1 MNELDKFVGEE
12 EEISKYKKA
21 ISSISFN
28 IKLIWKNIINR
39 RRSITI
45 IILGLVFSMSIL
57 FTASIWSSTSQK
69 IIADDYLQTLD
80 YEMYVS
86 TFLPNHM
93 QPVFT
98 YVLDDP
104 LVEDVHW
111 YYPTVALFNF
121 EGKADNYTWY
131 PEEQQDDLDDPL
143 SISAAHIVSSAAM
156 ERIKLN
162 LEVDGDASLNQG
174 EIMISYVQAKQLG
187 VIYNKT
193 ISPGDQ
199 ISVAITR
206 YIPNTDIGEHQMVYY
221 DIDDTTFENFTIS
234 GIYKYVGKNT
244 IIAKMLGGIGN
255 TGGVLLDSIFFPKE
269 SLGIEDLNIM
279 DSNGLIPK
287 LLVKVSGQELRAAGI
302 ADMPDTIYA
311 LKERIEFRYWHAFA
325 NILSQEIQA
334 MADEYTRS
342 FGSTVVFLPTIA
354 VSIILT
360 ILSSQMTVR
369 KRKEEI
375 AYLRSKGAV
384 SGQIIMMFFG
394 EFLLISTISLVL
406 SIGIGILLSGLIPSF
421 GHDDGFFSKEFFSRY
436 FSYLEISPY
445 YIEIFTVLVLGI
457 YLGMT
462 LYNVIT
468 FVRKDIHESQIMTKR
483 GQKIIKTSVKVG
495 SFVLILAGFI
505 FLMIEYYRQVAGT
518 SSFGFSTLSISI
530 QALLVFIVLL
540 FFICYFISLGI
551 NKIIM
556 KLGKVYKTLFKRN
569 SFMILKNLKR
579 QRKNLTDLTF
589 FLVLTICLLTTLVTL
604 RSSTIYNNEI
614 EDDYRMGADLR
625 IESLLSVN
633 ISYMEETLGQIE
645 GIKDITGFQTIRAL
659 WGTQIRIEVY
669 GIDPDKFLEIGRWTD
684 MSFVNMTAEEGL
696 MTLDEQQAPIA
707 VAGGVFGVFTEKTSE
722 KGLIL
727 SNYLVRRLDLELG
740 AEIEVAGF
748 TGSGETQF
756 LTITGVIESA
766 PGLGVSHGYDP
777 KMNRET
783 DDWVLMNKKVLI
795 EELDVHNGTLL
806 LASMKEGANAD
817 QIKQEIESMFPFLT
831 VNPEQINP
839 DYIGY
844 FIDKYIPPV
853 TVILLAGAIILNVIG
868 VIYIL
873 ISTDFILEQRRRE
886 NAVLLALGGNQTKVR
901 GLLISEVST
910 FLAVT
915 LLIGGPLGIAATAFS
930 LLFIKPLLV
939 AEEVIPLVLH
949 VDGLA
954 LFIILASLCLAA
966 LFGMIPIIRKQM
978 KYEIVQELR
987 AIV

>member
-1 MNELDKFVGEE
+1 MNELETYVGEG
-12 EEISKYKKA
+12 EEISKFKKTMA
-21 ISSISFN
+21 ILGFN
-28 IKLIWKNIINR
+28 FKLIWKNIANR
-39 RRSITI
+39 KRSITI

-57 FTASIWSSTSQK
+57 FTASIWATTSQK

-86 TFLPNHM
+86 TFLPNVM

-98 YVLDDP
+98 YVLDEP

-111 YYPTVALFNF
+111 YYPSVALFNF
-121 EGKADNYTWY
+121 EDKLDNYTWY
-131 PEEQQDDLDDPL
+131 PEEAQDDLVNPL
-143 SISAAHIVSSAAM
+143 SLAAAHIVSSAAM

-162 LEVDGDASLNQG
+162 LDVDGDASLNQG
-174 EIMISYVQAKQLG
+174 EIMISYVQAQQLSA
-187 VIYNKT
+187 IYNRT

-199 ISVAITR
+199 IDLAITR

-234 GIYKYVGKNT
+234 GIYNYVGKDT

-269 SLGIEDLNIM
+269 DLRIEDLNIM

-287 LLVKVSGQELRAAGI
+287 LLVKVNGQELREAGI

-342 FGSTVVFLPTIA
+342 FGSTVVFIPTIA

-360 ILSSQMTVR
+360 ILSTQMTVR

-375 AYLRSKGAV
+375 AFLRSKGAV

-394 EFLLISTISLVL
+394 EFLLISTISLIL

-421 GHDDGFFSKEFFSRY
+421 GHDGFFSKDLFTRY
-436 FSYLEISPY
+436 FNYLEISPY

-468 FVRKDIHESQIMTKR
+468 FVRKDIHESQIMTRK
-483 GQKIIKTSVKVG
+483 GQRIIKISIKIG
-495 SFVLILAGFI
+495 SFALILAGFI
-505 FLMIEYYRQVAGT
+505 FLMIEYFRQVAGT
-518 SSFGFSTLSISI
+518 SSFGFSTVSISI

-540 FFICYFISLGI
+540 FFICYFIAIGI
-551 NKIIM
+551 NKLIK
-556 KLGKVYKTLFKRN
+556 KLGKVYSLVFRKN
-569 SFMILKNLKR
+569 SFLIFKNLKR

-604 RSSTIYNNEI
+604 RSSVIHNGKI
-614 EDDYRMGADLR
+614 ENDYRMGADIR
-625 IESLLSVN
+625 IDSLIPIN

-645 GIKDITGFQTIRAL
+645 GIKDITGFQSTKAL
-659 WGTQIRIEVY
+659 WGTQIQIEVF
-669 GIDPDKFLEIGRWTD
+669 GVDTEKLLEIGRWTET
-684 MSFVNMTAEEGL
+684 SFINMTAEEGL
-696 MTLDEQQAPIA
+696 LALNE
-707 VAGGVFGVFTEKTSE
+707 TEK
-722 KGLIL
+722 GVVL
-727 SNYLVRRLDLELG
+727 SDYLVSRLDLEIG
-740 AEIEVAGF
+740 NVIEVGGF
-748 TGSGETQF
+748 TGSGHIQL

-766 PGLGVSHGYDP
+766 PGLGISHGYDP
-777 KMNRET
+777 KMNRDT
-783 DDWVLMNKKVLI
+783 DDWVLLNREVLVDD
-795 EELDVHNGTLL
+795 LNAHNGSLL
-806 LASMKEGANAD
+806 LASVEKGADID
-817 QIKQEIESMFPFLT
+817 QIKQEIESQFPLLT

-853 TVILLAGAIILNVIG
+853 TVILLVGAIILNVIG

-873 ISTDFILEQRRRE
+873 MSTDFILEQRRRE
-886 NAVLLALGGNQTKVR
+886 NAVLLALGGNQREVR
-901 GLLISEVST
+901 GLLIGEVST

-915 LLIGGPLGIAATAFS
+915 LFIGGPLGIAASAFS
-930 LLFIKPLLV
+930 LLFVKPLLV
-939 AEEVIPLVLH
+939 AEEVIPLVLY

>member
-1 MNELDKFVGEE
+1 MNELDKFVGEG
-12 EEISKYKKA
+12 EEISKYKKTMA
-21 ISSISFN
+21 VIAFN
-28 IKLIWKNIINR
+28 IKLIWKNIVNR

-57 FTASIWSSTSQK
+57 FTASIWSTTSQK

-86 TFLPNHM
+86 TFLPNVM

-131 PEEQQDDLDDPL
+131 PEDQQDDLNDPL

-162 LEVDGDASLNQG
+162 LEVEGDASLNQG
-174 EIMISYVQAKQLG
+174 EIMISTVQAEQLG

-193 ISPGDQ
+193 ISPGDE
-199 ISVAITR
+199 IDVAITR
-206 YIPNTDIGEHQMVYY
+206 YIPNTDIGEHQMTYY
-221 DIDDTTFENFTIS
+221 DIDDTTFENFIIS
-234 GIYKYVGKNT
+234 GIYTYVGKNT

-269 SLGIEDLNIM
+269 DLRIEDLNIM

-287 LLVKVSGQELRAAGI
+287 LLVKVNGQELRAAGI
-302 ADMPDTIYA
+302 SDMPDTIYA

-354 VSIILT
+354 ISIILT
-360 ILSSQMTVR
+360 ILSTQMTIK

-375 AYLRSKGAV
+375 AFLRSKGAV

-394 EFLLISTISLVL
+394 EFLLISTISLIL

-421 GHDDGFFSKEFFSRY
+421 GHDGFFSSEFFSRY

-457 YLGMT
+457 YLGIT

-483 GQKIIKTSVKVG
+483 GQQVIKTTVKIG

-505 FLMIEYYRQVAGT
+505 FIMIEYFRQVAGT

-530 QALLVFIVLL
+530 QALLVFICLL
-540 FFICYFISLGI
+540 FFICYFIAMGI
-551 NKIIM
+551 NKLIM
-556 KLGKVYKTLFKRN
+556 KLGGFYKVLFKKN

-604 RSSTIYNNEI
+604 RSSAIHNGEI
-614 EDDYRMGADLR
+614 ESDYRMGADLR
-625 IESLLSVN
+625 IESLIPVN
-633 ISYMEETLGQIE
+633 ISYMEETLSQIE
-645 GIKDITGFQTIRAL
+645 GIKNITGFQTIRAL
-659 WGTQIRIEVY
+659 WGTMIQVEVF
-669 GIDPDKFLEIGRWTD
+669 GVDPEKLLEIGRWTD
-684 MSFVNMTAEEGL
+684 TSFVNMTAEEGL
-696 MTLDEQQAPIA
+696 MSLNET
-707 VAGGVFGVFTEKTSE
+707 E
-722 KGLIL
+722 KGLVL
-727 SNYLVRRLDLELG
+727 SSYLVRRLDLDLG

-748 TGSGETQF
+748 TGSGETQI

-766 PGLGVSHGYDP
+766 PGLGISHGYDP
-777 KMNRET
+777 KMSRET
-783 DDWVLMNKKVLI
+783 DDWVLLNKNVLT
-795 EELDVHNGTLL
+795 EELDAHNGTLL
-806 LASMKEGANAD
+806 LASAEEGADLD
-817 QIKQEIESMFPFLT
+817 QIKQEIESLFPLIT

-853 TVILLAGAIILNVIG
+853 AVILLAGAIILNVIG

-915 LLIGGPLGIAATAFS
+915 ILVGGPLGIAATAFS